1 MTVIYFKT
9 SHVIV
14 YLQRIRTRHS
24 YPLISKHL
32 MLLFILKD
40 ERDELKYMHF
50 KTSYVI
56 VYQQRFLG
64 VQKLILDFKTSYV
77 IVYRL
82 CKCMGVTKQNN
93 FKTSYVIVYL
103 NSANHDSNNTEFQN
117 ILCYCLSSIF
127 ITSLIFLFISK
138 HLMLLFIASP
148 RDLAVSGVIYFK
160 TSYVIVYRY

>member
-1 MTVIYFKT
+1 MLLFIGEL
-9 SHVIV
+9 SGDISGG
-14 YLQRIRTRHS
+14 LI
-24 YPLISKHL
+24 ISKHL

-138 HLMLLFIASP
+138 HLMLLFIC
-148 RDLAVSGVIYFK
+148 
-160 TSYVIVYRY
+160 